1 MKQLLQPQDEKDAF
15 VLIGLR
21 MAAWNQILD
30 PWVYILLRRK
40 MLKRL
45 CCGHYSQDAVIPTNS
60 ISESHRYTFKL
71 QWPSSPELFPLWFW
85 TGILSYLLFTLFI
98 FFIKL
103 YFFVIL

>member
-71 QWPSSPELFPLWFW
+71 Q
-85 TGILSYLLFTLFI
+85 
-98 FFIKL
+98 
-103 YFFVIL
+103 